1 MPTWLL
7 PDHISDVLPNEA
19 LRLERLR
26 RVLLDHYATRGYQY
40 FIPPLLEYVES
51 LRVQGAEDLER
62 RSFKI
67 TDPTSGRLLSIRP
80 DLTPQAVRVD
90 AHLMDGKG
98 VNRLCYAASAVHA
111 FPSGVASSREPFQVG
126 CELFGEAGL
135 EADLEIQSLA
145 LESLSLAGLQKVH
158 LNLSDRSI
166 LSAIKAQVPGLAA
179 NEQEVTQALAAKD
192 PVGLKSACKAL
203 DASALEVLS
212 ALLDLYGPPEGSDG
226 VLARARRVLPG
237 CDAIIASLDR
247 LEAVTRSA
255 VFTEHPRCQLTVDL
269 ADLQGWR
276 YHNGL
281 MFSVY
286 VDGHPDALVR
296 GGRYDGMGE
305 SFGRARPATGF
316 SLELRALASLSE

>member
-7 PDHISDVLPNEA
+7 PDHISDVLPSEA
-19 LRLERLR
+19 LRVERLR
-26 RVLLDHYATRGYQY
+26 RRLLDCYAARGYQF
-40 FIPPLLEYVES
+40 FIPPLLEHVES
-51 LRVQGAEDLER
+51 LRVQGADDLER
-62 RSFKI
+62 RSFKF
-67 TDPTSGRLLSIRP
+67 TDPGSGRLLSLRP
-80 DLTPQAVRVD
+80 DITPQAVRVD

-111 FPSGVASSREPFQVG
+111 VPSGVASSREPFQVG
-126 CELFGEAGL
+126 CELFGVEGL

-145 LESLSLAGLQKVH
+145 LESLSLAGLERVH
-158 LNLSDRSI
+158 LNLSDRSV
-166 LSAIKAQVPGLAA
+166 LAALRGQAPGLADVEA
-179 NEQEVTQALAAKD
+179 EVTQALAAKD
-192 PVGLKSACKAL
+192 PVRLALATKDLGPETQRGLQSL
-203 DASALEVLS
+203 LS
-212 ALLDLYGPPEGSDG
+212 LYGPPDGQDG
-226 VLARARRVLPG
+226 VLARARRLLPSG
-237 CDAIIASLDR
+237 DSLQASLDR

-286 VDGHPDALVR
+286 VEGHPDALVR

-316 SLELRALASLSE
+316 SLELRALASLTE